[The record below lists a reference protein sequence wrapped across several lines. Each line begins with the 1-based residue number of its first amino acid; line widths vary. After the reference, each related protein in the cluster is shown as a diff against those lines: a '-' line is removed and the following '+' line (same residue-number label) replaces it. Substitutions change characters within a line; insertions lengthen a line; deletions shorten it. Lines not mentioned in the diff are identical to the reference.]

1 MVLELAVAAQEKYI
15 VTHNIRD
22 FQNLKFDVVAI
33 TPADFFKVIK
43 EQTMSALTIRI
54 PESLHQNLKALAE
67 REGVSAN
74 QFIASAVA
82 EKMASVL
89 TLNYLKSEAALA
101 KRGDF
106 EAFLEAMPNT
116 PVEMDTD
123 KIGR

>member
-1 MVLELAVAAQEKYI
+1 
-15 VTHNIRD
+15 
-22 FQNLKFDVVAI
+22 
-33 TPADFFKVIK
+33 
-43 EQTMSALTIRI
+43 MSALTIRI

-74 QFIASAVA
+74 QFVASAVA

-89 TLNYLKSEAALA
+89 TLSYLKSEAARA

-106 EAFLEAMPNT
+106 EAFLEAVPNM
-116 PVEMDTD
+116 PVEIDTD

>member
-1 MVLELAVAAQEKYI
+1 
-15 VTHNIRD
+15 
-22 FQNLKFDVVAI
+22 
-33 TPADFFKVIK
+33 
-43 EQTMSALTIRI
+43 MSALTIRI

-106 EAFLEAMPNT
+106 EAFLDAVPNMA
-116 PVEMDTD
+116 VEIDTD
-123 KIGR
+123 KIGL

>member
-1 MVLELAVAAQEKYI
+1 
-15 VTHNIRD
+15 
-22 FQNLKFDVVAI
+22 
-33 TPADFFKVIK
+33 
-43 EQTMSALTIRI
+43 MSALTIRI

-89 TLNYLKSEAALA
+89 TLNYLKSESSQS

-106 EAFLEAMPNT
+106 QAFLDAVPN
-116 PVEMDTD
+116 VAVDSVTD
-123 KIGR
+123 KIG

>member
-1 MVLELAVAAQEKYI
+1 
-15 VTHNIRD
+15 
-22 FQNLKFDVVAI
+22 
-33 TPADFFKVIK
+33 
-43 EQTMSALTIRI
+43 MSALTIRI

-89 TLNYLKSEAALA
+89 TLNYLKSEATLA

-106 EAFLEAMPNT
+106 EAFLDAVPSVT
-116 PVEMDTD
+116 TVVDTD
-123 KIGR
+123 KII